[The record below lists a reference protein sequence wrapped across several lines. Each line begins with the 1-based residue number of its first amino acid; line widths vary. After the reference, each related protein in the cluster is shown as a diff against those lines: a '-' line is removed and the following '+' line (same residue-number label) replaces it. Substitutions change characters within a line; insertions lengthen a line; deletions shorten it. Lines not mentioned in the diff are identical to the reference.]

1 MGPSIGSDARPL
13 RRGLAALG
21 LACLSA
27 FSATQADA
35 EVLVDA
41 GRDKIQVRVENDT
54 VGHVLEALGQNV
66 GLHYR
71 SAAPLNK
78 VIGGSFSG
86 SLEHVLSRVL
96 AGYDFVV
103 RYNPQGAELFVV
115 GESGAAPIPPAPIE
129 ASPRPQTAS
138 TVADQDAPSI
148 SLAPRFVARKAPSQ
162 YDLWTASRIPTGR

>member
-1 MGPSIGSDARPL
+1 MRTGPATSEAESSILRMGPSIGSDARPL

-41 GRDKIQVRVENDT
+41 GRDKMQVRVENDT

-78 VIGGSFSG
+78 VIGGVFRVPWNTFCPAFSPVTIL
-86 SLEHVLSRVL
+86 SSVTTRRAPSSWLSEKAARRLSRL
-96 AGYDFVV
+96 
-103 RYNPQGAELFVV
+103 R
-115 GESGAAPIPPAPIE
+115 
-129 ASPRPQTAS
+129 R
-138 TVADQDAPSI
+138 
-148 SLAPRFVARKAPSQ
+148 
-162 YDLWTASRIPTGR
+162 